1 MLAPGLLFSKHKQT
15 AENRKALSIQVLN
28 SFGREV
34 CSLRAGCRI
43 LQIFESRALLG
54 DPFCSP
60 QGMESLVQSL
70 SQGKEM
76 ADIRGGVVESLGGEG
91 APPPVS
97 SLKPL
102 ALRDSYAQQVFD
114 ESCQPEPDRTGK
126 VGSDAGIVQVADTE
140 SAMHVQAADI
150 LVRGMNDFDDRSI
163 CQDFFERSKILQND
177 RVDHVDFVGGGDL
190 NQAELLGIIAEAI
203 GLGIEGDDPGAE
215 HRLDSSVKL
224 GGLADDFD
232 GKR

>member
-1 MLAPGLLFSKHKQT
+1 
-15 AENRKALSIQVLN
+15 
-28 SFGREV
+28 
-34 CSLRAGCRI
+34 
-43 LQIFESRALLG
+43 
-54 DPFCSP
+54 
-60 QGMESLVQSL
+60 
-70 SQGKEM
+70 M
-76 ADIRGGVVESLGGEG
+76 ANIRGGVVEGLGGEG
-91 APPPVS
+91 ASPPVS
-97 SLKPL
+97 PLKPL
-102 ALRDSYAQQVFD
+102 AFRDSYAQQVFD

-126 VGSDAGIVQVADTE
+126 VGSDAGIVQVADTK
-140 SAMHVQAADI
+140 SAMHVEAADV

-177 RVDHVDFVGGGDL
+177 RVDDVDFVEGSNL

-203 GLGIEGDDPGAE
+203 GLGIEGDDPGVE

>member
-1 MLAPGLLFSKHKQT
+1 LPKARDIRKCRRRAHGERNEYRVGYYKEEGPMLAPGLLFSKHKQT

-43 LQIFESRALLG
+43 LHLFESRALLG
-54 DPFCSP
+54 DPFRSS

-76 ADIRGGVVESLGGEG
+76 ADISRGVVESLGGEG
-91 APPPVS
+91 ASPPVS

-126 VGSDAGIVQVADTE
+126 VGSDAGIVQVADTK
-140 SAMHVQAADI
+140 SAMHVEAADV

-163 CQDFFERSKILQND
+163 CQDFFERS
-177 RVDHVDFVGGGDL
+177 
-190 NQAELLGIIAEAI
+190 
-203 GLGIEGDDPGAE
+203 
-215 HRLDSSVKL
+215 
-224 GGLADDFD
+224 
-232 GKR
+232 